1 MSGTSPPPGFAAFPP
16 ARARRRPEPA
26 ATDRLPS
33 DTMTR
38 RAIARSSTSPQLAA
52 GIRRVTGEVMHHG
65 VAQRDLALRIPDRDI
80 GVGTDLNRALART
93 QIVDFCRRCS
103 GQLQT
108 CNERVT
114 ALPFA
119 LGSDCEINTGA
130 PIRRQFP
137 HHPATAAILPASRSR
152 SGGRTEPPLKPR
164 RFIAALV
171 VCGCPNSRASA
182 RSGYQSR
189 CRWRRPA
196 AFPTKP
202 SRPFCGSD
210 WWSAK
215 TSLILALPS
224 EANPTFFAVGSSRSG
239 AVHDVRRGFH
249 CVARVDADLRIGARH
264 REQPPITT
272 SRPD

>member
-1 MSGTSPPPGFAAFPP
+1 MASLSVTSRCGSQAGSSRPATNELLPCPLRWIQAA
-16 ARARRRPEPA
+16 RSTLARRSVA
-26 ATDRLPS
+26 
-33 DTMTR
+33 
-38 RAIARSSTSPQLAA
+38 SS
-52 GIRRVTGEVMHHG
+52 
-65 VAQRDLALRIPDRDI
+65 RI
-80 GVGTDLNRALART
+80 T
-93 QIVDFCRRCS
+93 
-103 GQLQT
+103 
-108 CNERVT
+108 
-114 ALPFA
+114 
-119 LGSDCEINTGA
+119 
-130 PIRRQFP
+130 
-137 HHPATAAILPASRSR
+137 PATAAILPASRSR

-249 CVARVDADLRIGARH
+249 CVARIGADLRIGARH